1 MPCGDITGWGDGS
14 SRRAVRPADGMVR
27 SCRVSARP
35 SRRQPPA
42 CWRTAL
48 LWLILAVALPFAP
61 MAHAE
66 QDVLAQAE
74 WATTHQDLSPTQALS
89 LDYREA
95 NADSLN
101 LGPFKGQVWL
111 RLRLDGQAMQ
121 GSRWL
126 SVRWPFFREFRVY
139 LIGPGGPRGPVPLLE
154 LRRSSLPEGVLDMPG
169 HPGRL
174 LPAFEG
180 EREFLIRLE
189 ADGPTALRLTLGS
202 LEEERA
208 DTLVRYML
216 FGVYLGAMLG
226 MAAYSLFL
234 MLAVRER
241 TYLGYAAFL
250 AATVLYIGLRYNIL
264 VPLLPAILQSI
275 SPTGLAQ
282 MAVALMALTGIWF
295 VRRFLR
301 IQRDDRVAD
310 RILLGIMAVV
320 VLSVP
325 ASLWLTGVVSFLIVA
340 LYAVA
345 TVLAILWAAWRA
357 MRRGFAPAFYLL
369 MGWSVFAAAVLLYL
383 GMLLGLLPYAKW
395 LTVALPVG
403 SLAEALLL
411 AFALGNRIR
420 HKQREETV
428 LERERDRYRFLSEQ
442 DGLTGLFNR
451 RALDR
456 RLESAIG
463 GALRGGE
470 PLSLVV
476 LDTDHFKD
484 YNDQYGHLA
493 GDDALRCLARV
504 MQANV
509 RHEDM
514 CFRYGGEEFV
524 ILLPGQAL
532 PQATVV
538 AERIREAYRGGSAS
552 DLGPGGTVS
561 LGVVEFREGD
571 TPNTLL
577 ARGDAA
583 LYRAKERGRDRV
595 ELAH

>member
-1 MPCGDITGWGDGS
+1 MAFW
-14 SRRAVRPADGMVR
+14 
-27 SCRVSARP
+27 
-35 SRRQPPA
+35 
-42 CWRTAL
+42 L
-48 LWLILAVALPFAP
+48 LLVLSLLLAPLVQ
-61 MAHAE
+61 AE
-66 QDVLAQAE
+66 QDVLPQAE
-74 WATTHQDLSPTQALS
+74 WATTKQDLSPAEALS
-89 LDYREA
+89 LDFRSVA
-95 NADSLN
+95 RDSLN
-101 LGPFKGQVWL
+101 LGPFQGQIWL
-111 RLRLDGQAMQ
+111 RLRLDGEAMQ
-121 GSRWL
+121 GRRWL
-126 SVRWPFFREFRVY
+126 SVRWPYFRDFRIY
-139 LIGPGGPRGPVPLLE
+139 LVGPEATPGSPTLLE
-154 LRRSSLPEGVLDMPG
+154 LREASRPEGVLDMPG
-169 HPGRL
+169 NPGRL
-174 LPAFEG
+174 LPAFRG
-180 EREFLIRLE
+180 EQEFLIRLR
-189 ADGPTALRLTLGS
+189 ADGPTALRLTLGT
-202 LEEERA
+202 LDEERVH
-208 DTLVRYML
+208 TLVRYLL

-234 MLAVRER
+234 MLAVRDR

-250 AATVLYIGLRYNIL
+250 AATVLYIGLRYNII
-264 VPLLPAILQSI
+264 PPFLPAFLQAL
-275 SPTGLAQ
+275 SPSGLAQ

-310 RILLGIMAVV
+310 RVMLGIMAVA

-325 ASLWLTGVVSFLIVA
+325 ASLWLAGIASFLIVA

-369 MGWSVFAAAVLLYL
+369 LGWSVFAAAVLLYL
-383 GMLLGLLPYAKW
+383 GMLLGLLPYARW

-420 HKQREETV
+420 HKQLEEAV

-442 DGLTGLFNR
+442 DGLTGLLNR
-451 RALDR
+451 RTLDH
-456 RLESAIG
+456 RLDSAIVSSQH
-463 GALRGGE
+463 AGE
-470 PLSLVV
+470 PLSLIV

-532 PQATVV
+532 PQATVI
-538 AERIREAYRGGSAS
+538 AERIREAYRRDSAS

-561 LGVVEFREGD
+561 LGVVECREGD